1 MKNRIVCL
9 AVMLFSMLIAAHST
23 QAGVNVFAEGA
34 YTDDDLAVYIYANTN
49 IEGLTVLRSAGV
61 KLTYNASQ
69 LAIVSADK
77 NEAVWSLGNEEYMN
91 PETST
96 PGEVVIILGKLDPDD
111 TSAGV
116 SGERVL
122 LGAVKFNRIPGQ
134 FNPENPELNLTYGKR
149 GTEIPGSNP
158 TEYSFKNFVDTD
170 ANVLDGTAV
179 SFTPVTDVYE
189 RGDANGSG
197 SITNVDMGTVR
208 NLILNGSY
216 VCYADAD
223 GSGNITNVDMG
234 KIRNLIL
241 GK

>member
-9 AVMLFSMLIAAHST
+9 AVILFSMLIAAHPT
-23 QAGVNVFAEGA
+23 LAGVNVFAEGA
-34 YTDDDLAVYIYANTN
+34 YTDNDLAVYIYANTN

-61 KLTYNASQ
+61 KLTYNSLQIEVAG
-69 LAIVSADK
+69 ADK
-77 NEAVWSLGNEEYMN
+77 NGSVWSLGGEEYMD

-122 LGAVKFNRIPGQ
+122 LGVVKFNRIPGL
-134 FNPENPELNLTYGKR
+134 FDPENHGLGLTYGKR

-170 ANVLDGTAV
+170 ANVLDDANIIFGAV
-179 SFTPVTDVYE
+179 EIHE
-189 RGDANGSG
+189 RGDANGDGYITGADRGTVKYFLVNSGVLHPWMDCNDDG
-197 SITNVDMGTVR
+197 SITG
-208 NLILNGSY
+208 
-216 VCYADAD
+216 ADR
-223 GSGNITNVDMG
+223 GCIKYKMTH
-234 KIRNLIL
+234 
-241 GK
+241 